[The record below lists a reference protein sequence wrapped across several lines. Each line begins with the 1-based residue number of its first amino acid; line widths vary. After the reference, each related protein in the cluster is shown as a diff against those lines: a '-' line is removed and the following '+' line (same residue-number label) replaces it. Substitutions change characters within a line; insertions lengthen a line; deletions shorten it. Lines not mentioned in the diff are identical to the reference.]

1 MSDMPATKQL
11 SGDIVSP
18 SSQHSEIPLGTS
30 KDINANS
37 TTNDN
42 NNNNLSTWTL
52 SNLQK
57 LNVSELYTRQY
68 QSLRSWAEFFN
79 TGQFKTPANIK
90 AGGRRILLNIEH
102 FQTNYVM
109 VIILLSIYCIITTPA
124 LLFVL
129 LAMGAG
135 CYLVSLKNRESQLVI
150 MGRQIPITQQYLA
163 VMCLCIPL
171 LVMVGAG
178 SAIFWILG
186 ASVFVIFLHALFHQT
201 PNQEAFG
208 VQMEEV

>member
-1 MSDMPATKQL
+1 MPTIKQL
-11 SGDIVSP
+11 SGDIQPP
-18 SSQHSEIPLGTS
+18 SSQHAEVPLGTS
-30 KDINANS
+30 TDTITGS
-37 TTNDN
+37 
-42 NNNNLSTWTL
+42 NNNNLSTWSL

-57 LNVSELYTRQY
+57 LNVSELYSK
-68 QSLRSWAEFFN
+68 QSQHLRPWMDFFN
-79 TGQFKTPANIK
+79 TSQFKIPANIK
-90 AGGRRILLNIEH
+90 AGSRRLVLNVEY
-102 FQTNYVM
+102 FQTNYCI
-109 VIILLSIYCIITTPA
+109 VIVVLSIYCVITTPA

-135 CYLVSLKNRESQLVI
+135 CYLVSLKNRESQLSI

-163 VMCLCIPL
+163 VFCLCIPL

-186 ASVFVIFLHALFHQT
+186 ASVFFVFLHALFHQT